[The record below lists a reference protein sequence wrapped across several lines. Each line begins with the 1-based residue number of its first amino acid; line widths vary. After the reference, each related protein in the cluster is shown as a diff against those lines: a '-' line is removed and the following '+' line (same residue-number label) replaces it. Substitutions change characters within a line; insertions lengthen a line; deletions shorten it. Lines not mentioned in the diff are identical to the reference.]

1 MESTT
6 AEDVANGIVSK
17 NNRQTSQIQELQ
29 KEVSKLRKTI
39 VEQDQKI
46 EMLTK
51 NQKNMNDRLRAQE
64 RYSRKD
70 SVLIV
75 NPPFNSRSVQDV
87 TLETLKFFD
96 KFLGVYLERPSI
108 KACHMLKCAFCFC
121 NSKTPT
127 HHVQPEE
134 QFYLFIRILKIS
146 IISAPDTTE
155 NHQLV
160 KTLG

>member
-1 MESTT
+1 MESTN

-17 NNRQTSQIQELQ
+17 NNTQTSQRQELQ
-29 KEVSKLRKTI
+29 KEVSKLRQTI

-70 SVLIV
+70 SVLTV
-75 NPPFNSRSVQDV
+75 NPPFDSRSVQDV

-108 KACHMLKCAFCFC
+108 KACHIVPGQLKY
-121 NSKTPT
+121 NNMPT
-127 HHVQPEE
+127 VICK
-134 QFYLFIRILKIS
+134 FIYFADQKEIFKKRRALR
-146 IISAPDTTE
+146 
-155 NHQLV
+155 N
-160 KTLG
+160 

>member
-1 MESTT
+1 MESTN
-6 AEDVANGIVSK
+6 AEDVANSIVSK
-17 NNRQTSQIQELQ
+17 NNTQTSQIQELQ

-39 VEQDQKI
+39 VEQDQKN

-51 NQKNMNDRLRAQE
+51 NQTAQE

-75 NPPFNSRSVQDV
+75 NPPFDSRSVHDV

-108 KACHMLKCAFCFC
+108 KACHIVPGQLKKNNMPTNICKFIYFADQKKFLRKDEPYETR
-121 NSKTPT
+121 KTQSMET
-127 HHVQPEE
+127 
-134 QFYLFIRILKIS
+134 
-146 IISAPDTTE
+146 
-155 NHQLV
+155 
-160 KTLG
+160 